1 VRRSAVYLLACA
13 AATLLMLVLFLDA
26 ADREAGAARFL
37 DPCVRAVREYRLTD
51 LCLFTEARYT
61 RNPSMA
67 DFHAAGQDHP
77 FALEHFPSGS
87 VVPPPVPFPGPHEP
101 AD

>member
-1 VRRSAVYLLACA
+1 VRRSGVYLLVCA
-13 AATLLMLVLFLDA
+13 AGTLLMLVLFLDA
-26 ADREAGAARFL
+26 RDREAGAASYL
-37 DPCVRAVREYRLTD
+37 APCVRAVRAFRLTD

-67 DFHAAGQDHP
+67 DLHAAGQDHP

-87 VVPPPVPFPGPHEP
+87 VVPPPVPSPGPHEP